1 MRERRGEASNRPL
14 RSARLF
20 RPGVG
25 ETSDGYRARVL
36 PAVSRVVVSR
46 QLSRTHRLN
55 YPTAS
60 VAKLLLARSLCWR
73 AGGSLV
79 ASGLN
84 RRTNGGRVK
93 REKGRLRWLTVYSHR
108 PLTPRAYRL
117 TRRSEERRGRYARL
131 SLANLMAFSEEAL
144 PNVLR
149 WFRTRIVRAGVPVIF
164 KATPQFPVRGTP
176 LFAARAQGAADYYLI
191 GDRSRTTD

>member
-1 MRERRGEASNRPL
+1 MRERRGKLRTAHYGRHDSSAPAS
-14 RSARLF
+14 
-20 RPGVG
+20 
-25 ETSDGYRARVL
+25 
-36 PAVSRVVVSR
+36 
-46 QLSRTHRLN
+46 
-55 YPTAS
+55 
-60 VAKLLLARSLCWR
+60 AKLATDIARQSSQQSLELGKSSTFSDAPVRLPNRIGRQTLTSAFFVLACGRESR
-73 AGGSLV
+73 P
-79 ASGLN
+79 SGLN

-176 LFAARAQGAADYYLI
+176 LFAAKAQGAADYYLI